1 MPIARPDS
9 RGYRLVARIVRPLL
23 FSMVRYDWDGGEENL
38 PREGGF
44 IAAAN
49 HVTEYD
55 ALTLAHYLFDK
66 GFEPRILAKRGLFT
80 APVVGSV
87 LRATRMIPV
96 DRGTSA
102 AARSLEDAGNQLG
115 SGACVAIL
123 PEGTLTR
130 DPDLWP
136 MEGKTGLAR
145 LALVSRLPVVPVA
158 QWGAHKILPRYGRLL
173 RPFPRKPV
181 TIVAGPPVDLSDLYD
196 RPVDT
201 QTLREATNRVM
212 AAITV
217 QLAEIRGEAAP
228 SARFDLRKH
237 PEYERK
243 QTVYPPVERP

>member
-9 RGYRLVARIVRPLL
+9 LGFRIVARIVRPLL
-23 FSMVRYDWDGGEENL
+23 FAMVRYDWDGGERNL

-49 HVTEYD
+49 HVTEFD

-80 APVVGSV
+80 APLVGSV

-96 DRGTSA
+96 DRGTA
-102 AARSLEDAGNQLG
+102 AAAKSLEDAGSQLG
-115 SGACVAIL
+115 HGACVAIL

-145 LALVSRLPVVPVA
+145 LALASRLPVVPVA
-158 QWGAHKILPRYGRLL
+158 QWGAHRVLPRYGKLP

-196 RPVDT
+196 RPLDT
-201 QTLREATNRVM
+201 QVLREATNRVM
-212 AAITV
+212 DAIGAE
-217 QLAEIRGEAAP
+217 LAGIRGEAAP
-228 SARFDLRKH
+228 AVRFDLRKH
-237 PEYERK
+237 PEYETKR
-243 QTVYPPVERP
+243 TTYPPVERP